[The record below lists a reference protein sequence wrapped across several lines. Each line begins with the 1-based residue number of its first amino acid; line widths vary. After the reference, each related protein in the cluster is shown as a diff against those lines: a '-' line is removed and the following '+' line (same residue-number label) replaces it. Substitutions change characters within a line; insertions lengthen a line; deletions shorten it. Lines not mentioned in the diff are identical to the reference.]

1 MYLVEKKGM
10 LSSLCA
16 PLKLQM
22 ISWWC
27 RWCEI
32 PSNVCVGLHLQDH
45 ETLVKD
51 GLDQILVHTTHLN
64 QDIIST
70 KF

>member
-1 MYLVEKKGM
+1 
-10 LSSLCA
+10 
-16 PLKLQM
+16 M